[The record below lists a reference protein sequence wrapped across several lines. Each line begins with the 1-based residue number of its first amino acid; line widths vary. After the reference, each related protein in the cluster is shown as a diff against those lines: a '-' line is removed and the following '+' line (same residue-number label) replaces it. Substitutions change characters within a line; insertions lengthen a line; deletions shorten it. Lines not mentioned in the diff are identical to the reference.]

1 MFVDALRSE
10 EDMRRF
16 CSATPAHVPKLAN
29 MLVRAPAPER
39 ARARWRAR
47 MPARA
52 AALVLTRAAA
62 VRPQEGGA
70 TPICTPAQLQDMG
83 FKIVAYPLSLLG
95 VSIAAMESALISL
108 RTGVLP
114 GPAALPSF
122 AHIQEV
128 VGFNAYYEEEAK
140 YKA

>member
-1 MFVDALRSE
+1 VPQPLSTRCVLFARFAYLRLSKVLAQGADAVFVDALRSE

-16 CSATPAHVPKLAN
+16 CAATPAHVPKMAN
-29 MLVRAPAPER
+29 ML
-39 ARARWRAR
+39 
-47 MPARA
+47 
-52 AALVLTRAAA
+52 
-62 VRPQEGGA
+62 EGGA

-95 VSIAAMESALISL
+95 VSISAMESALISL
-108 RTGVLP
+108 RTGELP
-114 GPAALPSF
+114 GPAALPTFS
-122 AHIQEV
+122 HIQEV

>member
-1 MFVDALRSE
+1 MAFSEPLTQGADVVFVDALRSVD
-10 EDMRRF
+10 DMRRF
-16 CSATPAHVPKLAN
+16 CAATHVPKMAN
-29 MLVRAPAPER
+29 ML
-39 ARARWRAR
+39 
-47 MPARA
+47 
-52 AALVLTRAAA
+52 
-62 VRPQEGGA
+62 EGGA

-95 VSIAAMESALISL
+95 VSIAAMESALVSL

-128 VGFNAYYEEEAK
+128 VGFNQYYEEEAK

>member
-1 MFVDALRSE
+1 VQHRLSRTAQGADAVFVDALRSE
-10 EDMRRF
+10 DDMRRF
-16 CSATPAHVPKLAN
+16 CAATPAHVPKMAN
-29 MLVRAPAPER
+29 ML
-39 ARARWRAR
+39 
-47 MPARA
+47 
-52 AALVLTRAAA
+52 
-62 VRPQEGGA
+62 EGGA
-70 TPICTPAQLQDMG
+70 TPICTPAQLEDMG

-95 VSIAAMESALISL
+95 VSIQAMESALASL